1 MTKDTRKIKSRACRA
16 LIPGSFDPITLGHL
30 DVIKRAAAMFD
41 EVVVAVMTNDMR
53 SYVANAAVKEYLFS
67 MEERQRLAAL
77 ACEGLDNVWVIASSA
92 RLIDLFDTVDA
103 SVIVKGV
110 RNQTDYLYEQKHA
123 LWNRGHN
130 PRAETVY
137 LPADAGFDAISSTR
151 VREAIGKGEPL
162 GGLVPPR
169 VADAIAQMLSERE
182 G

>member
-1 MTKDTRKIKSRACRA
+1 MESKETRKTRACRA
-16 LIPGSFDPITLGHL
+16 LIPGSFDPVTLGHV
-30 DVIKRAAAMFD
+30 DVIRRAAAMFD

-53 SYVANAAVKEYLFS
+53 AYVADAAVKTYLFS
-67 MEERQRLAAL
+67 MEDRQRLVAL
-77 ACEGLDNVWVIASSA
+77 ACAELPNVWVIASTA
-92 RLIDLFDTVDA
+92 RLIDLFDAVDA

-137 LPADAGFDAISSTR
+137 LPADEQYDAVSSTR
-151 VREAIGKGEPL
+151 VRAAIEQGEPL
-162 GGLVPPR
+162 DGLVPPA
-169 VADAIAQMLSERE
+169 VAAEIAALLDRRE